1 MLFGLTIYYLF
12 PKLNKQFI
20 ENVVKITS
28 LCIMIALG
36 IYLIYKFK
44 KGIFTFNYV
53 HHSPKKKKYLQTQ
66 KINKF

>member
-12 PKLNKQFI
+12 PKLNKPFI

-44 KGIFTFNYV
+44 KGISTFNYV
-53 HHSPKKKKYLQTQ
+53 HHSPKKKEIFTNSK
-66 KINKF
+66 NK